1 MPKNVEIDFKFAYST
16 TAFKLQVDIEQTVT
30 DFIVFVKEN
39 AIKLLNV
46 SDDNDIEIVKAG
58 QFNNPNGRDPELAPA
73 LNNSDYTLYEYFQD
87 DIYYGRIAFYI
98 RIKKNNTIMNNL
110 SIIVPDE
117 NNEKIERGTPPAPL
131 PDSHYYIEDDWDV
144 NDRCL

>member
-1 MPKNVEIDFKFAYST
+1 MPKNVDIQFKLAYST
-16 TAFKLQVDIEQTVT
+16 STFKLQVDIEQTIT
-30 DFIVFVKEN
+30 NFILFAKDN
-39 AIKLLNV
+39 AKNILNINE
-46 SDDNDIEIVKAG
+46 SDEIEIVQAG
-58 QFNNPNGRDPELAPA
+58 NYNNENGRDPELAPA

-117 NNEKIERGTPPAPL
+117 NNEKIERGTPPP
-131 PDSHYYIEDDWDV
+131 PHPYYYSDDEWDIQE
-144 NDRCL
+144 RCL